1 MEKYS
6 VMKQLGDG
14 TYGSVLLAVCKNSGE
29 QVAIKKYFIRNFSF
43 ICNKNLNFFI
53 QDEKKILLLGR
64 MHELKRS

>member
-29 QVAIKKYFIRNFSF
+29 QVAIKKYGLASF
-43 ICNKNLNFFI
+43 K
-53 QDEKKILLLGR
+53 QHLL
-64 MHELKRS
+64 